1 MTVKDRNWFIFLDS
15 TMYYMLVSSK
25 VSWQHSW
32 RTGLSYQGCCTLGLD
47 EAEGL
52 RVGWVHAAELEG
64 VGRGRWQGTPVR
76 TRACLWAQCLL
87 SRPWETAWRQGAGTV
102 LTSKRS
108 KTKEHCTADYVAS
121 LQSPMTRLGERMVHK
136 IQSYFANLF
145 DFTLSFFKRK
155 KKTTTNVMCP

>member
-1 MTVKDRNWFIFLDS
+1 MTVKDRNWFICLDS

-76 TRACLWAQCLL
+76 TRACLWAQAHVSPEQTLRDCMETG
-87 SRPWETAWRQGAGTV
+87 SRYG
-102 LTSKRS
+102 
-108 KTKEHCTADYVAS
+108 
-121 LQSPMTRLGERMVHK
+121 
-136 IQSYFANLF
+136 ANLKEVEKQR
-145 DFTLSFFKRK
+145 TLYCRLCSIIAEPHDKTGRK
-155 KKTTTNVMCP
+155 DGAQDSELFYEPFWFHSEFL